1 MPIPGLGPQNPPPS
15 PSLTDQSAA
24 RNPTPGVPATGAAP
38 APAAPT
44 ATGLATAVDSPSSD
58 AASLNLD
65 HLAKAIGLDSD
76 EVLRR
81 LSNGEGLGSK
91 LSAAG
96 ETGYGSTVGGMI
108 RGGIVIDEYA

>member
-1 MPIPGLGPQNPPPS
+1 MPIPALGPQTPSPTPPPA
-15 PSLTDQSAA
+15 DQ
-24 RNPTPGVPATGAAP
+24 PATGGATPAAPASGAAP
-38 APAAPT
+38 APAPAP
-44 ATGLATAVDSPSSD
+44 APAVAAPSGD

-65 HLAKAIGLDSD
+65 HLAKSIGLDPD

-96 ETGYGSTVGGMI
+96 ETGYGSTVSGLI
-108 RGGIVIDEYA
+108 RGGILVDEYA